1 MSDLLMV
8 TIKGR
13 SCVSN
18 MNLSV
23 AYPFVPWDTRQIAYM
38 KNTNISFV
46 IDFLESKNSFSSKIL
61 SKKNGSQA

>member
-18 MNLSV
+18 MNVSV
-23 AYPFVPWDTRQIAYM
+23 AYPFVPCDARQIAY
-38 KNTNISFV
+38 
-46 IDFLESKNSFSSKIL
+46 
-61 SKKNGSQA
+61 